1 MGGACRPSLRP
12 FPPCR
17 PIAGVSTARKLAG
30 LLILPVVLY
39 LLYLVQTRQIE
50 YFEVTGGSMEPTV
63 KVGERWLMRARPTYG
78 RGDIVVLSAP
88 GAPSTMLVKRLVAV
102 WPDRVTLREGKL
114 YINDQ
119 RAAAPGA
126 NPEEPDE
133 DAIPDQTWSL
143 EPGQGFVIGD
153 NRRQSDDSRAF
164 GPIRIETI
172 RGVLFKRVE

>member
-1 MGGACRPSLRP
+1 
-12 FPPCR
+12 
-17 PIAGVSTARKLAG
+17 
-30 LLILPVVLY
+30 
-39 LLYLVQTRQIE
+39 
-50 YFEVTGGSMEPTV
+50 
-63 KVGERWLMRARPTYG
+63 
-78 RGDIVVLSAP
+78 
-88 GAPSTMLVKRLVAV
+88 MLVKRLVAV